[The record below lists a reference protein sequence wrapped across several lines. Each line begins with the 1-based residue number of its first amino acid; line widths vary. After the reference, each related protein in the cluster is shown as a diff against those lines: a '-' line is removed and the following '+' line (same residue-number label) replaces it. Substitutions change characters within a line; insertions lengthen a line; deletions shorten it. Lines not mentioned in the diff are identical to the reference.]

1 MVYVAYSIGVD
12 IELTVTKTE
21 QMLTGPG
28 RLLRPVEPARIPSE
42 GTALQPRVL
51 FCYKNR
57 KSRRHLVF
65 IVPSEPVIE
74 CHPRGQGSCNL
85 MVARSCER

>member
-1 MVYVAYSIGVD
+1 MVYVACSIGVD
-12 IELTVTKTE
+12 IEFTVTKTE

-28 RLLRPVEPARIPSE
+28 RLLRPVESTQFLLN
-42 GTALQPRVL
+42 GTALQARVL
-51 FCYKNR
+51 FCSKKR

-74 CHPRGQGSCNL
+74 CPRE
-85 MVARSCER
+85 VRDRAT